1 MISLLIQRY
10 SDDTCIYQTHPTTET
25 IQKIKEQI
33 HFNILDGKERK
44 QNRITYEYNNKCARK
59 HKMCALEPEK
69 E

>member
-10 SDDTCIYQTHPTTET
+10 SNDTCIYQTHPTTET

-33 HFNILDGKERK
+33 HFNIPDKKERK
-44 QNRITYEYNNKCARK
+44 QNRITHEYNKCTRK
-59 HKMCALEPEK
+59 HKMCVLESEK